1 MDKLVNFIEVK
12 LAPPL
17 IKLSQNRYL
26 DSVQKAFM
34 SFMPYL
40 LISSFFL
47 LFTSLPIP
55 GWKEVVAPLAPL
67 FGRMINGTLG
77 IIAVGISVLLGY
89 HLGAYYNKIDVR
101 VSKVSTAV
109 LSLVCFLLLFPITVT
124 EDGATVMNA
133 AYFGSTGIFSALI
146 VTIISV
152 EIYRLVIKK
161 NLVIKM
167 PEQVPP
173 MVTQS
178 FMAIIPAFITLVFW
192 FLVIIVGQLDL
203 PGLVDKAFA
212 PILMAGSSSLAQFI
226 AFMLDRILWFVGI
239 HGSNV
244 VGSVMSPVWTQ
255 MITENI
261 DAFANNITPPYL
273 FTNVWLE
280 YTVRVSLVPLVV
292 LMVFSKVKR
301 YKTLGKMALLPA
313 VFNIAEPI
321 MFGLPLVLNPI
332 LFIPWVL
339 GYAVVFGVSYV
350 FTGILHLVPPMVA
363 TVPWTIPGPI
373 AAFLGSNGNIWA
385 TLVSCL
391 NLILMFL
398 IWWPFFKV
406 LEKQELVSEQ
416 EQEATIIEENKD
428 KITNEQLHPIK

>member
-17 IKLSQNRYL
+17 IKISQNRYL
-26 DSVQKAFM
+26 DAVQKAFM

-55 GWKEVVAPLAPL
+55 GWKELVTPLTPL

-77 IIAVGISVLLGY
+77 IIAIGISLLLGY
-89 HLGAYYNKIDVR
+89 HLGAFYEKKDNRINKI
-101 VSKVSTAV
+101 STAL
-109 LSLVCFLLLFPITVT
+109 LSVVSFLLLFPITVT
-124 EDGATVMNA
+124 EDGATIMNA

-146 VTIISV
+146 VSIISV

-161 NLVIKM
+161 NLVIRM

-178 FMAIIPAFITLVFW
+178 FMAIIPAFLTLLFW
-192 FLVIIVGQLDL
+192 FLVIIFGGLDL

-212 PILMAGSSSLAQFI
+212 PILMAGSSAFAQFI
-226 AFMLDRILWFVGI
+226 AFMLDRVLWFVGI

-255 MITENI
+255 MISENI
-261 DAFANNITPPYL
+261 DAFAKGADVPYL

-339 GYAVVFGVSYV
+339 GYAVVFGISFI
-350 FTGILHLVPPMVA
+350 FTGVLHLIPPMVA

-391 NLILMFL
+391 NLILMFF

-406 LEKQELVSEQ
+406 LEKQEVAAEREQ
-416 EQEATIIEENKD
+416 QKQEEIINQE
-428 KITNEQLHPIK
+428 KISNTVINS